1 MRHTKDSNG
10 EPLRNPSIDCI
21 GFALTMFWIGLLVG
35 VSFLATPAKFLAPSL
50 SLPVAL
56 DVGRH
61 TFAIFSKAEWLLA
74 ASLLVI
80 LLAGRRSSLAILGGG
95 LAAVLVAVEAAW
107 LLPVLDQ
114 RVGLI
119 IAGQQPPASNLH
131 EAYIAIEGVKLLSL
145 GLVASVTARYL
156 TRR

>member
-1 MRHTKDSNG
+1 
-10 EPLRNPSIDCI
+10 
-21 GFALTMFWIGLLVG
+21 MFWIGLLVG